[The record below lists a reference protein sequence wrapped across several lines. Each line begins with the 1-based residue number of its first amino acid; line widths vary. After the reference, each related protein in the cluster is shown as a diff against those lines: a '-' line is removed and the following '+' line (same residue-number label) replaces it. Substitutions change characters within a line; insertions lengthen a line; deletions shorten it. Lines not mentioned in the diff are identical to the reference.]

1 MTLRNRIL
9 HWLRVPHDP
18 APPAGDEDVQIFRA
32 APNYLR
38 YLYVL
43 WVVKH
48 IFALVGLWWGL
59 QFSGS
64 FIENIPDSIQI
75 GGWLMD
81 YGGRIRRLLYAL
93 ETLAVIGFVTQFLFS
108 LLLVKLDFEQRWYIV
123 TDRSLRVREGLMNL
137 HEKTMTFANVQNV
150 SVRQGPLERVLG
162 IANVEVRSAGG
173 GQTESEPGKP
183 HKDDMHV
190 AYFRGVASAD
200 SIRTAIIERL
210 RAFRDSGLGDL
221 DDVVPMHDLDQHEL
235 LAPAR
240 ALASEA
246 RALRS
251 LGFGVRSSE

>member
-43 WVVKH
+43 WLVKH
-48 IFALVGLWWGL
+48 VFALVGLLWGL

-64 FIENIPDSIQI
+64 FIENIPDSLQI

-81 YGGRIRRLLYAL
+81 YGARVRGLLYAL
-93 ETLAVIGFVTQFLFS
+93 ETLAVVGFFAQFLFS

-123 TDRSLRVREGLMNL
+123 TDRSLRVREGLMQL

-150 SVRQGPLERVLG
+150 SVRQGPLERILG

-173 GQTESEPGKP
+173 GQSESEPGKP

-200 SIRTAIIERL
+200 SIRSAITERL
-210 RAFRDSGLGDL
+210 RAFRDSGLGDP
-221 DDVVPMHDLDQHEL
+221 DDVVALPVARNDDL
-235 LAPAR
+235 LAPAL

-246 RALRS
+246 RELKLAVTGR
-251 LGFGVRSSE
+251 

>member
-43 WVVKH
+43 WLVKH
-48 IFALVGLWWGL
+48 VFALVGLWWGL
-59 QFSGS
+59 QFSGT
-64 FIENIPDSIQI
+64 FIENIPDSIRI

-81 YGGRIRRLLYAL
+81 YGGRVRALLYAL
-93 ETLAVIGFVTQFLFS
+93 ETLAVVGFLTQFLFS

-123 TDRSLRVREGLMNL
+123 TDRSLRVREGLMQL

-150 SVRQGPLERVLG
+150 SVRQGPLERILG

-173 GQTESEPGKP
+173 GQSESEPGKP

-200 SIRTAIIERL
+200 SIRSAITERL
-210 RAFRDSGLGDL
+210 RAFRDSGLGDP
-221 DDVVPMHDLDQHEL
+221 DDVAEVAVTRDDGL
-235 LAPAR
+235 LAPAL

-246 RALRS
+246 RELKLALTR
-251 LGFGVRSSE
+251 R